1 MNLPKKSNTGGASSS
16 SPASSTP
23 PPSPPFAAPP
33 SPPSTPPSPVLS
45 PQLPVTPPTTPPLSP
60 VMNRNRLGLRPQDA
74 SLQAFRD
81 SHRGVAPHSGAMF
94 QDQYRKRPVSGYP
107 GQSFAHDALRESASS
122 FAAQSTDTAPITD
135 LEAAMHMTAAQLHVT
150 APGPELRAGLTHGY
164 SILDG
169 IGSLKNDSERLVFS
183 DNLHERREQVKAN
196 LDAAADHL
204 PARSRKRMATA
215 SPQRETLA
223 RGGDYLSPPT
233 SPGRPSF
240 DTTDGASG
248 PLSPT
253 GQRNLARRILTPLM
267 EPSWTPEARAAGAAP
282 TPFYGSDIREV
293 RDLFTAQADHTPEI
307 GHAATARYEAG
318 SGSLPTDRQ
327 VRVDAEP
334 SDAFFGTKKRRLGA
348 GAHEVVPTDR
358 LEDIA
363 DLPDHARPA
372 MAHAQADVRTN
383 TSLTMFRSTTPAA
396 SSSSSSAAAAAS
408 SSVAG
413 PPSGGSGSGSGH

>member
-1 MNLPKKSNTGGASSS
+1 M
-16 SPASSTP
+16 
-23 PPSPPFAAPP
+23 
-33 SPPSTPPSPVLS
+33 
-45 PQLPVTPPTTPPLSP
+45 
-60 VMNRNRLGLRPQDA
+60 
-74 SLQAFRD
+74 
-81 SHRGVAPHSGAMF
+81 
-94 QDQYRKRPVSGYP
+94 SGYP

-169 IGSLKNDSERLVFS
+169 IGSLKNDSERLAFA

-196 LDAAADHL
+196 LEAAADHL

-215 SPQRETLA
+215 SPPRETLA
-223 RGGDYLSPPT
+223 RGGDYLSPPA

-240 DTTDGASG
+240 DTTDGAAGS
-248 PLSPT
+248 LSPT

-267 EPSWTPEARAAGAAP
+267 EPLWTPEARVAGAAP

-293 RDLFTAQADHTPEI
+293 RDRFTAQADHAPEI
-307 GHAATARYEAG
+307 GHAATARYDA
-318 SGSLPTDRQ
+318 GSLPTDRQ

-348 GAHEVVPTDR
+348 GAHEIVPTDR

-363 DLPDHARPA
+363 ELPAHARPA
-372 MAHAQADVRTN
+372 MAHAQADARTN
-383 TSLTMFRSTTPAA
+383 TALTMFRSTTPASS
-396 SSSSSSAAAAAS
+396 SSSSSSAAAASAS
-408 SSVAG
+408 PVAG
-413 PPSGGSGSGSGH
+413 PPSGGSGAGSGH